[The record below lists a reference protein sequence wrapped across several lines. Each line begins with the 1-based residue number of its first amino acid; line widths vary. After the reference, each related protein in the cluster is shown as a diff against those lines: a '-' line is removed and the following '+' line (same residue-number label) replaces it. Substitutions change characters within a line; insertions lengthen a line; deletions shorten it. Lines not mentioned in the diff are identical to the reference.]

1 MRFSLAIAASAAAAA
16 FAATA
21 CSPGP
26 GPAPKTGLV
35 TASEVSAFYERN
47 PALFAARKVYDWR
60 QITTD
65 VAPDRFDSL
74 GEPASMEQVEAFLG
88 EHGITFRADRST
100 RPAED
105 VPLALLPRLAA
116 MQRGEIAI
124 LASRR
129 GVLVVQLVE
138 ATDAPVSQREAAPLI
153 ERFLAG
159 RKREQLAR
167 YEHRT

>member
-1 MRFSLAIAASAAAAA
+1 MRSSLAIAAGAAAAA
-16 FAATA
+16 FAAAA

-35 TASEVSAFYERN
+35 SATEVSAFYERN
-47 PALFAARKVYDWR
+47 PVLFSGRKVYEWR
-60 QITTD
+60 QITTEA
-65 VAPDRFDSL
+65 APERFESL
-74 GEPASMEQVEAFLG
+74 AQPASMEQVEEFLG
-88 EHGITFRADRST
+88 AEGIAFRADRST

-116 MQRGEIAI
+116 MKAGEIAI

-138 ATDAPVSQREAAPLI
+138 AKDAPVSQREAAPLI

-167 YEHRT
+167 LEHRT